1 MDLSTKIKTNRLI
14 LRLCNPEDF
23 SFFLEIIG
31 DDLVSNN
38 INYII
43 NQKDFKN
50 PEFIFHSIIDS
61 FKTPYPIYLF
71 IIIKKDI
78 NDSIGVCGLKIL
90 TEYNEAICFYSL
102 HSKYRGYGFAI
113 EAMKKVI
120 EYGFLELKLSKLF
133 TYINPK
139 SSATWKVAERVG
151 MKYLGQIQIS
161 EPLSEVMYFSIDKN
175 EFDVQ
180 NFI

>member
-1 MDLSTKIKTNRLI
+1 MDLTNKIDTKRLI
-14 LRLCNPEDF
+14 LRLGNPEDF
-23 SFFLEIIG
+23 NFFLEIIE
-31 DDLVSNN
+31 DDSVSKN

-50 PEFIFHSIIDS
+50 PEFLFHSIIDS
-61 FKTPYPIYLF
+61 FNTPCPTYLF
-71 IIIKKDI
+71 IIIKKDL
-78 NDSIGVCGLKIL
+78 NNCIGVCGLKIL

-102 HSKYRGYGFAI
+102 LSKYRGYGFAI

-133 TYINPK
+133 IYINPK

-161 EPLSEVMYFSIDKN
+161 EPFSEVMYFSIDKN